1 MDFNFSEEQT
11 MMSGV
16 LREFLDAECTM
27 GELRKQIAADVPRDE
42 QRWGKLAE
50 MGLFTVLLPEDAGGL
65 GLAEQ
70 DFVLLA
76 EAAGYANLP
85 EALIE
90 HAGVAAPLLAAL
102 APDHELVAKAAAGE
116 VTLIAGD
123 PATAYLPNVDSADA
137 LLLWD
142 GKSVHLVPASAVK
155 AVRQES
161 VDPLRRLFKVTWT
174 PSDATRLG
182 GDNAT
187 AWAQAVNR
195 GTLFSA
201 AHCIGAAQRCVD
213 MGVDYTK
220 DRNQFGK
227 PIGSY
232 QAVKHL
238 LARAQVKIEFA
249 KPVVYAAAGYSEPG
263 TFADARISH
272 AKIAATEAADAAA
285 RASIQVQGAMG
296 YSWEVDVHFFLK
308 RVMSLT
314 YAWGGPEFHLERI
327 NKRVTELPLGP
338 DQTFGAA

>member
-42 QRWGKLAE
+42 MRWGKLAE

-76 EAAGYANLP
+76 EAAGYSNLP

-102 APDHELVAKAAAGE
+102 APDHELVAKAAMGE

-123 PATAYLPNVDSADA
+123 PATSYLPNVDSADA

-142 GKSVHLVPASAVK
+142 GKSVHLVPTSAVQ

-182 GDNAT
+182 GDNAN

-195 GTLFSA
+195 GALFSA
-201 AHCIGAAQRCVD
+201 AFCLGAAQRCVD
-213 MGVDYTK
+213 MGVEYTK

-249 KPVVYAAAGYSEPG
+249 KPVVYAAATYSEPG

-272 AKIAATEAADAAA
+272 AKIAATEAADSAA

-308 RVMSLT
+308 RVLSLT
-314 YAWGGPEFHLERI
+314 YAWGGPEFHLSRVA
-327 NKRVTELPLGP
+327 KRVSELPLGP
-338 DQTFGAA
+338 DATFGAA

>member
-16 LREFLDAECTM
+16 LREFLTEECTM
-27 GELRKQIAADVPRDE
+27 AQLRKQIDANVPRDE
-42 QRWGKLAE
+42 TRWSKLAE
-50 MGLFTVLLPEDAGGL
+50 MGLFTVLLPEDSGGL

-85 EALIE
+85 EPLIE

-123 PATAYLPNVDSADA
+123 PAASYLPNVDCADA

-142 GKSVHLVPASAVK
+142 GKHVHLVRASAVQ

-174 PSDATRLG
+174 PTDETRLLG
-182 GDNAT
+182 ECAR

-195 GTLFSA
+195 GTLFAA
-201 AHCIGAAQRCVD
+201 AHCAGAAQRCVD
-213 MGVDYTK
+213 MGVEYTK
-220 DRNQFGK
+220 ERTQFGK

-249 KPVVYAAAGYSEPG
+249 KPVVYAAATYSEPG

-272 AKIAATEAADAAA
+272 AKIAATEAADSAA
-285 RASIQVQGAMG
+285 RAAIQVQGAMG

>member
-1 MDFNFSEEQT
+1 MDFNFSEEQI
-11 MMSGV
+11 MMSDV
-16 LREFLDAECTM
+16 LREFLTAECTM
-27 GELRKQIAADVPRDE
+27 GELRKQIASDVPRDE
-42 QRWGKLAE
+42 TRWAKLAE

-102 APDHELVAKAAAGE
+102 APNHELVAKAAAGE

-123 PATAYLPNVDSADA
+123 PATSYLPNVDSADA

-142 GKSVHLVPASAVK
+142 GKSVHLVPSSAVE

-174 PSDATRLG
+174 PMDTTRLS
-182 GDNAT
+182 GDNSN
-187 AWAQAVNR
+187 AWAQAINR
-195 GTLFSA
+195 ATLFHA
-201 AHCIGAAQRCVD
+201 AHCLGAAQRCID

-249 KPVVYAAAGYSEPG
+249 KPVVYAAAAYSEPG
-263 TFADARISH
+263 TFVDARVSH
-272 AKIAATEAADAAA
+272 AKIAATEAAEAAA

-308 RVMSLT
+308 RVLSLT
-314 YAWGGPEFHLERI
+314 YAWGGPEFHLSRI
-327 NKRVTELPLGP
+327 GKRVFELQLGP
-338 DQTFGAA
+338 DATFGAA